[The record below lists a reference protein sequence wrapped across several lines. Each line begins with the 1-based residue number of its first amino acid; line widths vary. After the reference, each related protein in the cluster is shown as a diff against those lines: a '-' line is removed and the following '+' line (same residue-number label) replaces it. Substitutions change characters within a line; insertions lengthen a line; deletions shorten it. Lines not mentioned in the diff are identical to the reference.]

1 MAFGS
6 FLKTCVKNTPG
17 NRYEVYL
24 CPTASITSVT
34 LTSGEVSAV
43 TMNSTAKFQRWQADL
58 DNVQFQSVG
67 KNKPSFMS
75 DQTLTLTMTKHTTAL
90 HNAIYG
96 TDGIMESATCGLVA
110 IWVDNNGQAWIA
122 GISPAAND
130 GTLRPFNDVEC
141 NFDSGKAPTD
151 DSAKPVI
158 TLKRTASTAEYPIDT
173 TITGTITGGTATF
186 INWTT

>member
-1 MAFGS
+1 MAFSS

-17 NRYEVYL
+17 VRPEVYL
-24 CPTASITSVT
+24 APVASVTSVT

-43 TMNSTAKFQRWQADL
+43 TMNSTAKFKRWQADL

-75 DQTLTLTMTKHTTAL
+75 DQTLSLTMTKHTSAL
-90 HNAIYG
+90 HTAIYG
-96 TDGIMESATCGLVA
+96 TDGIMDSAVCGLIA

-122 GISPAAND
+122 GVSAAAQD
-130 GTLRPFNDVEC
+130 GTQRPFNDVEC

-151 DSAKPVI
+151 DSARPVI
-158 TLKRTASTAEYPIDT
+158 TLKRTASTAELAIDS
-173 TITGTITGGTATF
+173 TITATITGGTATF
-186 INWTT
+186 IDWTT